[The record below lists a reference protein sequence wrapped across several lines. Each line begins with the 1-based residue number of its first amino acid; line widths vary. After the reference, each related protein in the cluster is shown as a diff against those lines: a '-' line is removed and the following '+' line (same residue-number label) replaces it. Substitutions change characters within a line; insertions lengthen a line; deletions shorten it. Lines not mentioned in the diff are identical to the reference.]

1 MDCDLARQPACFRRF
16 LPVACFRG
24 AGRPCRHRYWSIVP
38 WRSSAMMQHEK
49 DDLLALFENRRKW
62 CQGVEARDRRGS
74 PVCYSD
80 ATATAWDMVGGMCC
94 LFGWDRAFS
103 LFLQVGRH
111 FTGAQRCRTRRNREI
126 AAMVSLQD
134 FNDRPD
140 TTYDVI
146 MERLRTMPVYC
157 PRPSLSAESS
167 GNQPSSTSTLC
178 SP

>member
-1 MDCDLARQPACFRRF
+1 
-16 LPVACFRG
+16 
-24 AGRPCRHRYWSIVP
+24 
-38 WRSSAMMQHEK
+38 MMQHEK
-49 DDLLALFENRRKW
+49 DELLALFENRRTW
-62 CQGVEARDRRGS
+62 CQGVEARDPRGS

-80 ATATAWDMVGGMCC
+80 ATATAWDLVGGMCR

-103 LFLQVGRH
+103 LFVQVGRH
-111 FTGAQRCRTRRNREI
+111 ITGAQRCRTRRDREI

-140 TTYDVI
+140 TTYDAI
-146 MERLRTMPVYC
+146 MERLRTMTVYY
-157 PRPSLSAESS
+157 PRPSLAAGLS